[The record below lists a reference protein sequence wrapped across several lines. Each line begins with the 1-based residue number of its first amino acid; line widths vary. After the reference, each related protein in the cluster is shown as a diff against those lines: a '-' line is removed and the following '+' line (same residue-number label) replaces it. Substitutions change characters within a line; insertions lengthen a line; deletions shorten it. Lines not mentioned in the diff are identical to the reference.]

1 MSHYPLNKGVNKPV
15 EFKGLVGSRYIFML
29 LGGLGGVFLGYIALH
44 VAGVSSYLTLPLAIG
59 FAFFWI
65 TRVFALSAKYG
76 EHGAMKQQAKGRQPL
91 RIVSRNTRLFKDL
104 QRP

>member
-29 LGGLGGVFLGYIALH
+29 LGGLGGVFLGFIVLH
-44 VAGVSSYLTLPLAIG
+44 VAGLSSYLTLPLALGGG
-59 FAFFWI
+59 FAWV

-76 EHGAMKQQAKGRQPL
+76 EHGAMKQTAKQRQPQRL
-91 RIVSRNTRLFKDL
+91 VNRTPRLFKNL
-104 QRP
+104 QR